1 MRELNKIWE
10 LEEIKAR
17 QRSRERAI
25 TEGDRNTKYFQTVA
39 NQRRRKTRIHMM
51 IGPEGPA
58 HNTESIQKIA
68 TDYYKELFRF
78 EERADVRMNDNFFSS
93 SDKVTEEEKTELEKL
108 FSEEEVKK
116 TITES
121 YLDGAPGPFGR

>member
-58 HNTESIQKIA
+58 HTTESI
-68 TDYYKELFRF
+68 
-78 EERADVRMNDNFFSS
+78 
-93 SDKVTEEEKTELEKL
+93 
-108 FSEEEVKK
+108 
-116 TITES
+116 
-121 YLDGAPGPFGR
+121 